1 MSDPAPSDRD
11 QLLKIVRDQLTARP
25 LDYDQLPEL
34 ITDAILHHGW
44 GPLADLHTRIAE
56 TRRNYEAST
65 RHPSVRSDPVSLA
78 RAEAG
83 AGVAGL
89 IADRVFERIMTNLP
103 A

>member
-34 ITDAILHHGW
+34 ITDAILAHAW
-44 GPLADLHTRIAE
+44 GPLTAVHVQVSE
-56 TRRNYEAST
+56 MRRNYEAST
-65 RHPSVRSDPVSLA
+65 RHPSVRSDPVALA
-78 RAEAG
+78 RAQAAADV
-83 AGVAGL
+83 AGVIG
-89 IADRVFERIMTNLP
+89 DRIFERIMANVP